1 MEGQA
6 IQVAGGVPGV
16 LPAPWASL
24 RGRLGRLWTL
34 LVGQIVDDDILGAG
48 EPAAAG
54 RVVAPPSRE
63 IDGAVLRRAQRGDHG
78 AFHEIVDHYEGRLRV
93 LAYHLLRDADLMND
107 ALQDTFVKAW
117 GGLPEFRG
125 EAALGTWLHQVC
137 YRICL
142 DYLRRQKVRPA
153 GEQLADD
160 LADPTDDVGGLA
172 LRDQVSAALGRLP
185 VEQRAV
191 LLLVDREG
199 YDYGTVAEALEV
211 PVGTVASRLSLA
223 RAAMRR
229 ALRPETPVRR
239 CSHDRA
245 PRRPARPAALR
256 APAGER
262 GRAAA
267 EAGLPRRARGP
278 APEPRRRPRSR
289 PSRRAAGASGPSAC
303 SPPRPS
309 PRRRRSSPSPS
320 SRRCAAATPPPPAT
334 SSPP

>member
-6 IQVAGGVPGV
+6 IGAIAGAHGVQWAPRGSAPGRLSAVWRALVGRIVGDDRTESSEQGVAGDG
-16 LPAPWASL
+16 AET
-24 RGRLGRLWTL
+24 GR
-34 LVGQIVDDDILGAG
+34 A
-48 EPAAAG
+48 
-54 RVVAPPSRE
+54 RE

-93 LAYHLLRDADLMND
+93 LAYHLLQDADQMND

-117 GGLPEFRG
+117 SGLPGFRG
-125 EAALGTWLHQVC
+125 DAALGTWLHQVC

-153 GEQLADD
+153 GEMLADD
-160 LADPTDDVGGLA
+160 LADPADDVGGLA
-172 LRDQVSAALGRLP
+172 LREQVSAALGRLP

-229 ALRPETPVRR
+229 ALRPE
-239 CSHDRA
+239 
-245 PRRPARPAALR
+245 ALEEVQR
-256 APAGER
+256 
-262 GRAAA
+262 
-267 EAGLPRRARGP
+267 
-278 APEPRRRPRSR
+278 
-289 PSRRAAGASGPSAC
+289 
-303 SPPRPS
+303 
-309 PRRRRSSPSPS
+309 
-320 SRRCAAATPPPPAT
+320 
-334 SSPP
+334 